1 MKRHPTAVLPAQQS
15 AEPRTKALQCVL
27 APAVSRPCVPT
38 VGALRGLQTYHPHP
52 PPPPRST
59 SGAHQKDSVLFAQLR
74 KRLSSWELRKGE
86 EEKKAESSFP
96 SMLQTF
102 RGGSRG
108 RGQRLGVEER
118 IFEGPLH
125 LVMKVRSRFPH
136 PPCPSHSTF
145 PSCPSSQ
152 IVLPP
157 ASERGYYCSL
167 QQAIPVDTHPTPGS
181 YPFWHLGILN
191 SHH

>member
-1 MKRHPTAVLPAQQS
+1 MSLLPLCPGPVFPQLECSGDFRPTI
-15 AEPRTKALQCVL
+15 
-27 APAVSRPCVPT
+27 PT
-38 VGALRGLQTYHPHP
+38 LHPHP
-52 PPPPRST
+52 APHLEPIRKTQSSRT
-59 SGAHQKDSVLFAQLR
+59 VTQEVEQLGAQKGGGR
-74 KRLSSWELRKGE
+74 
-86 EEKKAESSFP
+86 EKKAESSFP

-108 RGQRLGVEER
+108 RGQRLGVEEW

-125 LVMKVRSRFPH
+125 LVMNVRSRFPH

-181 YPFWHLGILN
+181 HPFWHLWILN
-191 SHH
+191 SGIISVGVVAQMMPSN